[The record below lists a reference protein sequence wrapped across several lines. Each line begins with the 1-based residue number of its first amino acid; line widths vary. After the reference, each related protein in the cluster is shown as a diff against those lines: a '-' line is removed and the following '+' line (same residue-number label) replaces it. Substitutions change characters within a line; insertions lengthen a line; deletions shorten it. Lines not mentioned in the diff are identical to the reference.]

1 MQFNYDFANTPPS
14 SGGGKNFPVSPEGGW
29 LVQITAEEMRPMKNG
44 QGSQLVFA
52 LQGLEGAVNGQTA
65 ESRHNVHHQKQ
76 ETVAIAYA
84 EISAIGYA
92 TGVLAPGRT
101 HLADTS
107 LLFGKPFR
115 VIVVQQANSQYTE
128 IVGYRSADG
137 RDPVKIANGSA
148 NVPTHGAPGG
158 MNQPPQGGAPGGFGG
173 QPMGQPQ
180 QGFGAPQGQPQG
192 QPQGGFQGQPQG
204 GQQQPQG
211 GFQGQP
217 QQGGFG
223 GNPGQAPQG
232 GAPQGQGGGFGN
244 AAPPQGG
251 GWGNPQQGQPQ
262 GGAPGWGQGGGQP
275 GWGGQQG

>member
-29 LVQITAEEMRPMKNG
+29 LCQITGEEMRPMKNG

-65 ESRHNVHHQKQ
+65 ESRHNVQHMKT

-148 NVPTHGAPGG
+148 NVPTHGAGQPQG
-158 MNQPPQGGAPGGFGG
+158 MPQGGPPAGFGG
-173 QPMGQPQ
+173 QPMGGSPQGQGMPQ
-180 QGFGAPQGQPQG
+180 QGGGFGAPQGQPQG
-192 QPQGGFQGQPQG
+192 QQGGFQGQPQG
-204 GQQQPQG
+204 QQ
-211 GFQGQP
+211 
-217 QQGGFG
+217 GFG
-223 GNPGQAPQG
+223 GNQGQMPQG
-232 GAPQGQGGGFGN
+232 S
-244 AAPPQGG
+244 PQGG
-251 GWGNPQQGQPQ
+251 GQGFGNGQPMGGQQPPSGAGWGQPQQGQPQ
-262 GGAPGWGQGGGQP
+262 GGGGQP
-275 GWGGQQG
+275 QWGAQQGSPQWGQQG